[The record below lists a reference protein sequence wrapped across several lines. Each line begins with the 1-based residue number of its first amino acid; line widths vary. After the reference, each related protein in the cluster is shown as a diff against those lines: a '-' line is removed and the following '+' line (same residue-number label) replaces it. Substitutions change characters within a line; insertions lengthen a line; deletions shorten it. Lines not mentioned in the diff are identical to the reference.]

1 MNKIGTKWETIDTL
15 HQTNFRIKK
24 HLGQNF
30 LVDQNILDKIIE
42 VSNIDKTTCVIEVGP
57 GFGALTEKLCQNAK
71 KVLAYE
77 IDKELIPI
85 LKNKLKGTSNLILL
99 NQDILNTDIDK
110 DIEHYFENEMDIIVC
125 SNLPYYITTPIL
137 MRFLETSKRVS
148 KLILMMQTEVARRI
162 TSKPNTK
169 DYNALSIVIDYR
181 SVATYLFKVPK
192 TVFIPTPK
200 VDSAIVQIEVRK
212 EPVNQPINE
221 PFFFK
226 FVHNCFAQ
234 RRKTLINNLLSAY
247 PEHTRIDF
255 ENILTKHNLNLSIR
269 AEAIESGAFVNLCND
284 VVKVI
289 ENRN

>member
-1 MNKIGTKWETIDTL
+1 MSKAGTKSGTRDILSE
-15 HQTNFRIKK
+15 TNFRIKK

-30 LVDQNILDKIIE
+30 LVDQNILDKI
-42 VSNIDKTTCVIEVGP
+42 VKASNINKTTNVIEVGP
-57 GFGALTEKLCQNAK
+57 GFGSLTEKLCLSAK

-77 IDKELIPI
+77 VDKELMPI
-85 LKNKLKGTSNLILL
+85 LKNKFKDANNLILV

-110 DIEHYFENEMDIIVC
+110 DIEKYFDNPEEIIVC

-148 KLILMMQTEVARRI
+148 KLILMMQSEVARRI

-181 SVATYLFKVPK
+181 SIATYLFKVPK
-192 TVFIPTPK
+192 TVFIPAPK
-200 VDSAIVQIEVRK
+200 VDSAIVQIETRK
-212 EPVNQPINE
+212 EPVNKPVNE

-226 FVHNCFAQ
+226 FVHKCFSQ

-247 PEHTRIDF
+247 PEYTRGDF
-255 ENILTKHNLNLSIR
+255 ETILTKLGLNLAIR
-269 AEAIESGAFVNLCND
+269 AEAIEPGLFVTLSNEVNT
-284 VVKVI
+284 I
-289 ENRN
+289 IGNIN

>member
-1 MNKIGTKWETIDTL
+1 MSKNCTKSGTRDTL
-15 HQTNFRIKK
+15 NQTKFRIKK

-30 LVDQNILDKIIE
+30 LVDQNILDKIINA
-42 VSNIDKTTCVIEVGP
+42 SNIDKTTCVIEVGP
-57 GFGALTEKLCQNAK
+57 GFGALTDKLLQKAK

-85 LKNKLKGTSNLILL
+85 LKSKFKDTNNLTLL
-99 NQDILNTDIDK
+99 NQDILKTDIDK
-110 DIEHYFENEMDIIVC
+110 DIEKYFENENEIIVC

-137 MRFLETSKRVS
+137 MRFLETSKRIS

-212 EPVNQPINE
+212 EPVNQPANE

-247 PEHTRIDF
+247 PEHSRIEF
-255 ENILTKHNLNLSIR
+255 ETILEKHKLNLAIR
-269 AEAIESGAFVNLCND
+269 AEAIEPGLFVNLSND
-284 VVKVI
+284 VFIIMDDKK
-289 ENRN
+289 